1 MVAIVTDSTAYLS
14 KREAQE
20 LSIRVVP
27 VSYTVGG
34 RLYQET
40 YADYNGSFEA
50 IIREDKHYGT
60 TAQVRVAAFMSTFQ
74 ELRSQGFEVLCIT
87 LSSRL
92 SGTYSSAAI
101 AARECG
107 GDGIRIVDSLSIAGG
122 MYFLIREAKAMA
134 VAGMTLDQIAAQL
147 LTLREKV
154 NIAFSVD
161 DISRARRGG
170 RFRFVR
176 QSMNTM
182 LNRKPLFHFEDGGVV
197 ADMMARGKYEMVRL
211 LAGKIPP
218 SVSEVVVHHI
228 DQRQIALAICNE
240 IKKRSHGVQVET
252 RPVGPVV
259 ALHLGLGA
267 VGVAWMNL

>member
-20 LSIRVVP
+20 LRIRVVP
-27 VSYTVGG
+27 MSYTVDGK
-34 RLYQET
+34 LFQET
-40 YADYNGSFEA
+40 YADYNGNFEA
-50 IIREDKHYGT
+50 IISESKDYGT

-74 ELRSQGFEVLCIT
+74 ELLSQGFEVLCIT

-107 GDGIRIVDSLSIAGG
+107 GKGIRIVDSLSIAGG
-122 MYFLIREAKAMA
+122 MYFLVREAKAMA
-134 VAGMTLDQIAAQL
+134 VAGMPLDKIAAQL
-147 LTLREKV
+147 LSLREKA

-161 DISRARRGG
+161 DMERAYHGG
-170 RFRFVR
+170 RFRFIR
-176 QSMNTM
+176 RSMSTM
-182 LNRKPLFHFEDGGVV
+182 LNRRPLFRFEDGGVV
-197 ADMMARGKYEMVRL
+197 SDMMVRGRYEMIRL

-218 SVSEVVVHHI
+218 SASEVVVNHI
-228 DQRQIALAICNE
+228 DQRQIALSICNE
-240 IKKRSHGVQVET
+240 IKKRNPSVLVET
-252 RPVGPVV
+252 RAVGPVV

-267 VGVAWMNL
+267 VGVAWMDV